1 MLGIYNKENVSTGA
15 TKDMYEKAL
24 RSFTHNS
31 PTWNNTLTS
40 ITVRRDVCIV
50 VCWLEEMCA
59 LWYVPTPK
67 ILHSNENKRTRK
79 TCSDPTNRMVSQKKG
94 NPQRKHMV

>member
-1 MLGIYNKENVSTGA
+1 MDKLESYKKTCLFWYLPKVIDLAIPMLGIYNKENVSTGA
-15 TKDMYEKAL
+15 MKDMYEKAL

-50 VCWLEEMCA
+50 VCPHTKNSA
-59 LWYVPTPK
+59 
-67 ILHSNENKRTRK
+67 
-79 TCSDPTNRMVSQKKG
+79 
-94 NPQRKHMV
+94 